1 MGGQLPPSVSGV
13 SSVRATGVLIN
24 CKLRDLDVW
33 GDNCPL
39 LCTGLVEP
47 GKASQKPDRRY
58 RTRCIFPVRMHV
70 QVIFAMVI
78 RLWPCRS
85 DWPHCPCCAI
95 SLVHPW
101 DHNIISQAWCSRKL
115 VNTKRGIICRV
126 AETWLQHTQLI
137 LVP

>member
-1 MGGQLPPSVSGV
+1 MSGV

-70 QVIFAMVI
+70 QVIFTPRAHARARGYVI
-78 RLWPCRS
+78 GRG
-85 DWPHCPCCAI
+85 
-95 SLVHPW
+95 VHILYIVWTFFGTNLLSP
-101 DHNIISQAWCSRKL
+101 KL
-115 VNTKRGIICRV
+115 LTLRC
-126 AETWLQHTQLI
+126 LF
-137 LVP
+137 